1 MCITFESSNYLLVKT
16 TKDWLVARK
25 CFHVEVRLHPSGG
38 LQGKLIAP
46 YERVPYDTL
55 VAERDNQR
63 FLRIIKHPMMQS
75 VGYRVRLFRPI
86 EDNDAGQ
93 DLAIFRGYNLGYH
106 ASLFTENDLFD
117 EVISRHLYSQV
128 SCAFW
133 LPITFQAQNIQMV
146 SANDVVVDEFSIP
159 LSSKFYLD
167 FANLVWIREQVATEY
182 WLPVLADFKHLLG
195 LENPISPDQN
205 GGQG

>member
-25 CFHVEVRLHPSGG
+25 CFHVEE
-38 LQGKLIAP
+38 GKLIAP
-46 YERVPYDTL
+46 FKRVPYDTL

-75 VGYRVRLFRPI
+75 VEYQVRLFRPI
-86 EDNDAGQ
+86 EDIEDIDAGQ

-106 ASLFTENDLFD
+106 ASLFTENYLFD
-117 EVISRHLYSQV
+117 EAISRHLYSQV

-167 FANLVWIREQVATEY
+167 FANLVGIREQIATEY